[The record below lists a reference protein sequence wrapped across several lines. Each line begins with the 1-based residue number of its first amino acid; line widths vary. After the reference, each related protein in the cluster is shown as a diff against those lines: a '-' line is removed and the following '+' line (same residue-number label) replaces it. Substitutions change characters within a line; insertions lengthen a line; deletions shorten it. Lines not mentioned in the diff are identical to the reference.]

1 MRRIPRD
8 IALRNNMEAALAEAA
23 LLTGIERNADVVVL
37 ACYAPLF
44 ARIGYTQWSPDLIW
58 FDDVHAYG
66 TPSYYVQKLYSV
78 HTGQEELEIKPALG
92 EGLYTAVSYDREQGE
107 VIVKLINA
115 GEKAETVSLGLEEW
129 SCSGKLTRI
138 ELCADSLQQVNSI
151 AAPDRITDRQTR
163 ESFAGNEVSTE
174 IKPYSVTVLRIAAE

>member
-1 MRRIPRD
+1 MDEHYYVPPKWCFDNTGFYDNYPRNVKVFAGEYAAHPQGIED

-66 TPSYYVQKLYSV
+66 TPAIMCRSFTVYIRGRRNWKLNLSW
-78 HTGQEELEIKPALG
+78 
-92 EGLYTAVSYDREQGE
+92 
-107 VIVKLINA
+107 
-115 GEKAETVSLGLEEW
+115 EKAVYGGQL
-129 SCSGKLTRI
+129 
-138 ELCADSLQQVNSI
+138 
-151 AAPDRITDRQTR
+151 
-163 ESFAGNEVSTE
+163 
-174 IKPYSVTVLRIAAE
+174 

>member
-1 MRRIPRD
+1 M
-8 IALRNNMEAALAEAA
+8 
-23 LLTGIERNADVVVL
+23 
-37 ACYAPLF
+37 
-44 ARIGYTQWSPDLIW
+44 
-58 FDDVHAYG
+58 
-66 TPSYYVQKLYSV
+66 
-78 HTGQEELEIKPALG
+78 
-92 EGLYTAVSYDREQGE
+92 
-107 VIVKLINA
+107 IVKLINA

-151 AAPDRITDRQTR
+151 AAPDRITDRQTW

>member
-1 MRRIPRD
+1 M
-8 IALRNNMEAALAEAA
+8 
-23 LLTGIERNADVVVL
+23 VL

-151 AAPDRITDRQTR
+151 AAPDRITDRQTW